1 MSKVGEILKKRRELE
16 AKSLEEITTQ
26 TMIANKYL
34 VAFEESNYD
43 PFPGEVYAKGFL
55 RNYANFL
62 GFDEDEIND
71 LISQY
76 ELEWQET
83 YRNLP
88 PLSTPEKTLPTSKT
102 NWSLYTIIFILIAGI
117 LILLAF
123 YITKQKISQHDFRIN
138 YPDLTKILEEEDI
151 AKAEDTIL
159 EEIKKT
165 KENKIKEE
173 SVVIKSEK
181 VWLEA
186 FASDKVWMQTII
198 DDKRKK
204 EVFLEQDQ
212 KIKWQADKK
221 IFLIIG
227 NAGGVVF
234 KLNDRYIGA
243 LGRKGE
249 IKKILVTASGVEVIT
264 THEAIQKEEKVS
276 TSSITSSDTPPSQP
290 TSTSTPTTTEKQAS
304 PSITQP

>member
-34 VAFEESNYD
+34 VAFEENNYE

-88 PLSTPEKTLPTSKT
+88 PISTPEKTPPISKT
-102 NWSLYTIIFILIAGI
+102 NWLLYIIIFILIAGI
-117 LILLAF
+117 LALLAF
-123 YITKQKISQHDFRIN
+123 YITRQKTFQHDSRIN
-138 YPDLTKILEEEDI
+138 YPDPTKILEEEDI
-151 AKAEDTIL
+151 SRAENTIL
-159 EEIKKT
+159 EEIKRI
-165 KENKIKEE
+165 KENKVKEE
-173 SVVIKSEK
+173 SVVVKSEK

-186 FASDKVWMQTII
+186 FASDKVWIQVII

-221 IFLIIG
+221 IFLTIG

-249 IKKILVTASGVEVIT
+249 VKKILVTSLGVDVIKT
-264 THEAIQKEEKVS
+264 NEAIQEEKIS
-276 TSSITSSDTPPSQP
+276 TSSITLSQP
-290 TSTSTPTTTEKQAS
+290 VTVPIIEKQATPTTISE
-304 PSITQP
+304 